1 MVASLAP
8 AKPATYVKVADFPGP
23 YRHSRSGRYYS
34 CKKLH
39 GIRRE
44 RSLETCD
51 RKVAERRLKEWIDN
65 MDKVDAE
72 VERTTLDQLVGRYVA
87 VTASLSESSR
97 ATDQS
102 IIKRF

>member
-8 AKPATYVKVADFPGP
+8 AKPSTYAKVANAPCL
-23 YRHSRSGRYYS
+23 YRHSRSGRYYG

-39 GIRRE
+39 GLRRE

-51 RKVAERRLKEWIDN
+51 RKIAERRLKEWIDN

-72 VERTTLDQLVGRYVA
+72 VERTTLSQLVGRYVA
-87 VTASLSESSR
+87 ATASLSESSR
-97 ATDQS
+97 ATDRS